1 MTDLKKQNILK
12 VEIKYLFL
20 NSRKNLSW
28 YNVLKTDT
36 GRLVEKTKAMEE
48 PNLRNGKITQ

>member
-12 VEIKYLFL
+12 FEIKYLFL